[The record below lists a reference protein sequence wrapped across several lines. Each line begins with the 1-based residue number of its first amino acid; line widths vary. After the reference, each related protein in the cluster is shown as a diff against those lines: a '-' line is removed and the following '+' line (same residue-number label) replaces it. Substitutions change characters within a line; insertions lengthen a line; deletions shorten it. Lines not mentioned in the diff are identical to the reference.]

1 MPNTTYWL
9 NIDDKFIE
17 MYSNFLWTWNPDIA
31 EIWFIWLEEKFKEK
45 EFPLKKIIDDKLNCD
60 CNNEFT
66 IDNKFTKKFLEIHGN
81 DDFWI
86 WFKIMAGLSNKI
98 QSDLFIWESF
108 FLPCNSWGLLFD
120 TYWWKNKKYRNT
132 YYSANNLQNLL
143 NTRGY
148 IFCSLIKKVKN
159 RMIIFYWND
168 SYRVKA
174 LNDLLKR
181 NWIISTN
188 VFLDFESLKE
198 SEEDKKKKEKKK
210 RVQSFNY
217 WWNIIFLIDFI
228 TSNIFNEEQKKYLKT
243 DLNIFYQINY
253 KRDLF
258 SGLHTDWILTWER
271 CPDDFCNWEI
281 LQKEIHESS
290 SNDNEPYIKY
300 CNKCWNEPIYN

>member
-1 MPNTTYWL
+1 
-9 NIDDKFIE
+9 
-17 MYSNFLWTWNPDIA
+17 
-31 EIWFIWLEEKFKEK
+31 
-45 EFPLKKIIDDKLNCD
+45 
-60 CNNEFT
+60 
-66 IDNKFTKKFLEIHGN
+66 
-81 DDFWI
+81 
-86 WFKIMAGLSNKI
+86 
-98 QSDLFIWESF
+98 
-108 FLPCNSWGLLFD
+108 
-120 TYWWKNKKYRNT
+120 
-132 YYSANNLQNLL
+132 
-143 NTRGY
+143 
-148 IFCSLIKKVKN
+148 
-159 RMIIFYWND
+159 MIIFYWND